1 MVVAGRMVSLERGHA
16 EILLPMIEGVLKDGS
31 IGYHDLTGIAVTR
44 GPGAFTG
51 IRIGLAAARGLGLAT
66 GLPVAGVTTL
76 EALALTA
83 SGHTSRE
90 QIAVIM
96 DTKRRDFFVQIF
108 ERDPSTGGVQAIS
121 TPAVVAGDALTGQ
134 LTSFEGHS
142 WDQMAV
148 AGDGMAQP
156 AAPGLPASVEILA
169 EITSPSP
176 LSISM
181 LARTQLA
188 KAPAPP
194 APLYLRP
201 PEARLP
207 ATRS

>member
-1 MVVAGRMVSLERGHA
+1 MAERSVALERGHA
-16 EILLPMIEGVLKDGS
+16 EILLPMIEGVLADGS
-31 IGYHDLTGIAVTR
+31 IGYRDLTGIAVTR

-83 SGHTSRE
+83 AGHTERQ
-90 QIAVIM
+90 QIAAIM
-96 DTKRRDFFVQIF
+96 DTKRRDFFVQVF
-108 ERDPSTGGVQAIS
+108 ERDPSTGGVRSLGEA
-121 TPAVVAGDALTGQ
+121 AVVAGDALAAHLAGV
-134 LTSFEGHS
+134 EGLS
-142 WDQMAV
+142 WDHLAT
-148 AGDGMAQP
+148 AGDGLAQP
-156 AAPGLPASVEILA
+156 AAPELPAGLEALSEIA
-169 EITSPSP
+169 SPSP
-176 LSISM
+176 LSICM
-181 LARTQLA
+181 LARAQLGNS
-188 KAPAPP
+188 PSPP